1 MKRTIINIGV
11 ILLILAGCV
20 GCKQADTRIYDLI
33 TVDVTADYPEKD
45 MVLQDFMDVEYVAL
59 ETSDEF
65 ITQGVVKA
73 IGKNILLVTNWNGN
87 GDILVFDRATGKGLR
102 KINRFGQSGEEYSQV
117 TFITLDENNNEIF
130 IMDYPARKIC
140 VYDLYGN
147 FHRSFP
153 FADTSYYHFIT
164 NYDKDHL
171 IGYKGYS
178 PTIENEQSTHLL
190 ISKQDG
196 SITREIQIPFKKIE
210 SPVVTKDGLVVT
222 PSFCLIAPYNNEWVL
237 TRTSSDTLYN
247 YLPDGTI
254 RPFIVRTPSIHSMD
268 TEVFLFPTV
277 LTDRYYFMH
286 TMKKEVDFKTFKGF
300 DGIDLVYDK
309 QENAI
314 FEYSMYNDDFS
325 DKEQISLE
333 QRPENPVNKEVITF
347 ETLNAPDLVEA
358 YNKNQLKGKLKEI
371 AANLDEESN
380 PVIMLLKPKI

>member
-1 MKRTIINIGV
+1 MKRTIINAGV
-11 ILLILAGCV
+11 ILLVLAGCA
-20 GCKQADTRIYDLI
+20 GCKQSDSQIDDLI
-33 TVDVTADYPEKD
+33 TVDVAADYPKKD
-45 MVLQDFMDVEYVAL
+45 MILQDFMDVEYVAL

-73 IGKNILLVTNWNGN
+73 IGKNILLITNRNGN

-117 TFITLDENNNEIF
+117 TSITLDESNNEMF
-130 IMDYPARKIC
+130 IIDYPARKIC

-153 FADTSYYHFIT
+153 FLDTSYYHFVS

-171 IGYKGYS
+171 ICYKGYS
-178 PTIENEQSTHLL
+178 PTIENGQSTHLL

-196 SITREIQIPFKKIE
+196 SVTREIQIPFKEIE
-210 SPVVTKDGLVVT
+210 SPVITKDDLVVT
-222 PSFCLIAPYNNEWVL
+222 PGFCLIVPYDDEWVL

-277 LTDRYYFMH
+277 ISDRYYFMH
-286 TMKKEVDFKTFKGF
+286 TMRKEVDFKTFKGF
-300 DGIDLVYDK
+300 AGTDLVYDK
-309 QENAI
+309 QEHAI

-347 ETLNAPDLVEA
+347 QTLNAPDLVEA

-371 AANLDEESN
+371 VVNLNEESN